1 MSTKTLEIARSAMTT
16 TRTALEVAAQNVA
29 NSQTPG
35 YVRQRVSLAP
45 VGGAQTAGR
54 VGVGSGVTVQTI
66 QRLRDQCLEAQIN
79 HQEGELGREAS
90 RSGSLSRVEA
100 SFTDLSG
107 TGLSAALGDFFDSL
121 QSLQTTPTS
130 VAARDEVIYAA
141 ESFATKTNGVSG
153 QLAQE
158 QATLGS
164 ELSDT
169 VTQANQLLH
178 EVGTLNAKIIPLG
191 DSPAASDLK
200 VTREQTIRQLAGLCG
215 ALGLDLPN
223 GGQDVLL
230 GGLRVVQGSEVTELS
245 LAPSP
250 GDPSQQVVL
259 VGQVEATELGGK
271 LAGCLTTRD
280 DVAAWQQSL
289 DSLATDFANACNA
302 VHRQGFDLNGQAGG
316 DLFTYDAAAPAD
328 SLRVTEALRNQ
339 PELLAM
345 ASGSDHAAGDA
356 GNAQALLSLRGKATC
371 AGGTATAEEAYQQLL
386 SSVGR
391 QSGHATEAREARQSL
406 LDSLDT
412 QYANEAGVSLDDE
425 AVDIMRY
432 QQVYTASTRL
442 VKVANDMLQEIVG
455 LLD

>member
-1 MSTKTLEIARSAMTT
+1 MATT
-16 TRTALEVAAQNVA
+16 QTALEVAAQNVA

-35 YVRQRVSLAP
+35 YVRQRVLLAP
-45 VGGAQTAGR
+45 VGGGATAGR
-54 VGVGSGVTVQTI
+54 VGVGNGVTVQTI

-90 RSGSLSRVEA
+90 RADSLSRVEA

-107 TGLSAALGDFFDSL
+107 TGLSDALGGFFNSL
-121 QSLQTTPTS
+121 QSLQTAPTS
-130 VAARDEVIYAA
+130 VAARDEVIFAA
-141 ESFATKTNGVSG
+141 ESFATKTNEISG

-158 QATLGS
+158 QTTLSS
-164 ELSDT
+164 ELADY

-178 EVGTLNAKIIPLG
+178 QVGALNAKIMPLG
-191 DSPAASDLK
+191 DSPAANDLK

-215 ALGLDLPN
+215 ALGLDQPSN
-223 GGQDVLL
+223 GQDVLVD
-230 GGLRVVQGSEVTELS
+230 GLRVVQGSEVTELS

-250 GDPSQQVVL
+250 DDPSQQVVM
-259 VGQVEATELGGK
+259 VGQVQAQELGGK
-271 LAGCLTTRD
+271 LAGSLAAQA
-280 DVAAWQQSL
+280 DVAGWRQTL
-289 DSLATDFANACNA
+289 DGLAADFADACNA

-316 DLFTYDAAAPAD
+316 DLFTYDPSAPAD
-328 SLRVTEALRNQ
+328 SLRVTAALRNQ

-345 ASGSDHAAGDA
+345 ASASDHASGDA
-356 GNAQALLSLRGKATC
+356 GNAQALLNLRAQDTC

-391 QSGHATEAREARQSL
+391 QSGHATEARTARQSL

-442 VKVANDMLQEIVG
+442 VKIANDMLQEIVG